1 MEEREVQ
8 LVLQDIGFMGTK
20 LLRSQGS
27 YSNIVQDKY
36 NLKWSDL
43 GTTLHSLVTDFWNSN
58 TVS

>member
-1 MEEREVQ
+1 MEEWAVQ
-8 LVLQDIGFMGTK
+8 LVLQDIGFMGAK

-36 NLKWSDL
+36 NLKWPDL
-43 GTTLHSLVTDFWNSN
+43 GTTLHPLVADLWNSN